1 MAPLDTDE
9 ATLLATHA
17 VDAHAAAIL
26 AEETHSRLKAE
37 EDACRIVA
45 RLLADDAAERRRQ
58 AEATPLGQGVAALLR
73 EADERECLAALIVA
87 LADERRRLLEGRG

>member
-45 RLLADDAAERRRQ
+45 RL
-58 AEATPLGQGVAALLR
+58 
-73 EADERECLAALIVA
+73 
-87 LADERRRLLEGRG
+87 